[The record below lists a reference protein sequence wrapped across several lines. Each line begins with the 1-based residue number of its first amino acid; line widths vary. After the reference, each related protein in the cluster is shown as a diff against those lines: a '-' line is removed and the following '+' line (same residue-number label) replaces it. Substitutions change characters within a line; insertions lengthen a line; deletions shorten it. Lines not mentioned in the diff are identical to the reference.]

1 MWAIWKTD
9 YYQYCYFHV
18 YYYYYHYLLVQR
30 FFVLFKKRK
39 FFLWSFTFI
48 GIAKERK
55 LRKFAWVESPKNFPF
70 YNKRSGFCFKQWIL
84 PTIMY
89 RTNFENSCNRRF
101 SSSIESYLGL
111 PSFLSHLFLRLN
123 SIVQLYYKQGPVIK
137 SDSYLLIKNSVSNA
151 KHLETHTL
159 EKNALLTLH

>member
-9 YYQYCYFHV
+9 YYQLCYFHGYY

-55 LRKFAWVESPKNFPF
+55 ELKALKIFLFTKKDLVSALNNDLLSKVV
-70 YNKRSGFCFKQWIL
+70 YG
-84 PTIMY
+84 
-89 RTNFENSCNRRF
+89 TNFENSHNRRF
-101 SSSIESYLGL
+101 TSSIEYYLGP
-111 PSFLSHLFLRLN
+111 PSFLPDLFPRLN
-123 SIVQLYYKQGPVIK
+123 SIVQLYYKQGSGSK
-137 SDSYLLIKNSVSNA
+137 SDILMC
-151 KHLETHTL
+151 
-159 EKNALLTLH
+159 